1 MSLYLI
7 LFFSCSE
14 YSINLEKNLN
24 DGLNGGYGFVE
35 QDVAGYLPED
45 ACETFGPKKKLY
57 NPHRVICD
65 RWM

>member
-7 LFFSCSE
+7 LSFSCSE
-14 YSINLEKNLN
+14 YSINSEKNLN
-24 DGLNGGYGFVE
+24 DGLNGGYGFGE
-35 QDVAGYLPED
+35 QDVAGYLPRMLVRHL
-45 ACETFGPKKKLY
+45 GRRRKLY

>member
-24 DGLNGGYGFVE
+24 DGQNGGYGFVE
-35 QDVAGYLPED
+35 QDVTGYLPED
-45 ACETFGPKKKLY
+45 GVKEMGFDIQVPRC
-57 NPHRVICD
+57 
-65 RWM
+65 